1 MSQDQTEA
9 PKSAAGEA
17 HSGLT
22 HFNAAG
28 EAHMV
33 DVGDKAVTHRV
44 AVAGGKIS
52 MLPATFE
59 MVCAGTHKKGDVLGI
74 ARVAGIM
81 AAKRTS
87 DLIPLCHP
95 IGLTRVDV
103 EFRPDAADNSVHCEV
118 RAETRS
124 QTGVEM
130 EALIGLQVALATIYD
145 MCKAVDRGMQMDAI
159 RLLEKSGGKSGN
171 YHAT

>member
-1 MSQDQTEA
+1 MSD
-9 PKSAAGEA
+9 
-17 HSGLT
+17 LT
-22 HFNAAG
+22 HFNSAG
-28 EAHMV
+28 DAHMV

-44 AVAGGKIS
+44 AVAGGSIR

-87 DLIPLCHP
+87 ELIPLCHP
-95 IGLTRVDV
+95 IGLTRVEV
-103 EFRPDAADNSVHCEV
+103 EFETDSAANKVDCKV

-145 MCKAVDRGMQMDAI
+145 MCKAVDRGMVLDHL
-159 RLLEKSGGKSGN
+159 RLLEKSGGKSGD
-171 YHAT
+171 YRAS

>member
-1 MSQDQTEA
+1 MSDSSST
-9 PKSAAGEA
+9 
-17 HSGLT
+17 LT

-28 EAHMV
+28 DAHMV

-44 AVAGGKIS
+44 AVAGGKIA

-81 AAKRTS
+81 ASKQTS
-87 DLIPLCHP
+87 NLIPLCHP
-95 IGLTRVDV
+95 IGLTRVEV
-103 EFRPDAADNSVHCEV
+103 EFQTNAADNSVGCTV

-145 MCKAVDRGMQMDAI
+145 MCKAVDRGMRITDIQ
-159 RLLEKSGGKSGN
+159 LLEKSGGKSGD
-171 YHAT
+171 YRAP